1 MFSTDRNP
9 KTKLSS
15 EFDDDYSNTSKL
27 MNECPAAIA
36 IVYALNYGMAAGGC
50 FIQWRRAQ
58 WSTALRRLPGHF
70 AISATSV
77 ECYGLSRVF
86 AYNSSNGTTRVW
98 IGSLYQVKPTKYHGV
113 RTLSF
118 IVKLSSH
125 QVAIHELKCR
135 GRYIIIIT
143 SSGSVASPMSC
154 LHCLIVTEIDTVT
167 ELIS

>member
-1 MFSTDRNP
+1 M
-9 KTKLSS
+9 
-15 EFDDDYSNTSKL
+15 
-27 MNECPAAIA
+27 
-36 IVYALNYGMAAGGC
+36 
-50 FIQWRRAQ
+50 
-58 WSTALRRLPGHF
+58 
-70 AISATSV
+70 
-77 ECYGLSRVF
+77 
-86 AYNSSNGTTRVW
+86 W
-98 IGSLYQVKPTKYHGV
+98 IGSLYQVKPTKYHDIG
-113 RTLSF
+113 TLSF

>member
-1 MFSTDRNP
+1 M
-9 KTKLSS
+9 
-15 EFDDDYSNTSKL
+15 
-27 MNECPAAIA
+27 
-36 IVYALNYGMAAGGC
+36 
-50 FIQWRRAQ
+50 
-58 WSTALRRLPGHF
+58 
-70 AISATSV
+70 
-77 ECYGLSRVF
+77 
-86 AYNSSNGTTRVW
+86 W

-125 QVAIHELKCR
+125 QVAIHELKCH